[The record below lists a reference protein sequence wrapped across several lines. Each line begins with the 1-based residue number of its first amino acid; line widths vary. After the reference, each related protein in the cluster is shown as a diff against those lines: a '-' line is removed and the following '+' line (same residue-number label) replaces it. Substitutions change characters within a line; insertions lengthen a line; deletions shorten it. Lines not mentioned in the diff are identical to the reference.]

1 LKPKTGEYNNLFRE
15 YMQYEKRKIP
25 GISYSFTES
34 GIELP
39 ILDIT
44 HPLFKASIDKT
55 NLEKL
60 RKTIEKT
67 GDKMVIHLKEMPSF
81 LKNFLSQ
88 HSYII
93 AGFLSINKENNFLS
107 GISTLMMKLGPGLI
121 GNGIGKIFERRASRS
136 ISSVTLRVR
145 IQDICK
151 LEAEALVTQLIQWPD
166 RNLCFINIGGG
177 TASDS
182 INTLIL
188 ILKKD
193 PSLLK
198 NRKIEINVLD
208 MDTFGPGFGN
218 NCIES
223 LKTPGQY
230 FHLLDISFRYIKY
243 NWNDPS
249 GMESLLTERKEWI
262 TLCSSEG
269 GLFEYGTNEDIVSNL
284 NLLYDKTGDE
294 MKIAGSLIK
303 DSLTV
308 DKGMLTILEK
318 TNINTRLLGING
330 LLDILTKTQWIVD
343 HAIDDNPRYVVFTLN
358 KKHAS

>member
-1 LKPKTGEYNNLFRE
+1 
-15 YMQYEKRKIP
+15 MHYEKRKIP
-25 GISYSFTES
+25 GISYAFTDS

-44 HPLFKASIDKT
+44 HPLFKASTNKA
-55 NLEKL
+55 NLERL
-60 RKTIEKT
+60 RNTIEKT
-67 GDKMVIHLKEMPSF
+67 GDKMVIHLKAMPSF
-81 LKNFLSQ
+81 LKNFLAQ

-145 IQDICK
+145 IQDICE
-151 LEAEALVTQLIQWPD
+151 LETEALIPQLTQWPEK
-166 RNLCFINIGGG
+166 NLCFINIGGG

-188 ILKKD
+188 LLKKN

-198 NRKIEINVLD
+198 TRKIEINVLD

-223 LKTPGQY
+223 LKTPDQY
-230 FHLLDISFRYIKY
+230 FHHLDISFRYMKY

-249 GMESLLTERKEWI
+249 GMEGLLTERKDWV

-269 GLFEYGTNEDIVSNL
+269 GLFEYGTNEDIISNL
-284 NLLYDKTGDE
+284 NLLYDRTGDDV
-294 MKIAGSLIK
+294 KIAGSLIK

-318 TNINTRLLGING
+318 TSINTRLLGMNG
-330 LLDILTKTQWIVD
+330 LKEILNKTQWVIYR
-343 HAIDDNPRYVVFTLN
+343 AIADNPRYVVFIL
-358 KKHAS
+358 KKNHPS

>member
-1 LKPKTGEYNNLFRE
+1 ML
-15 YMQYEKRKIP
+15 YEKRKIP
-25 GISYSFTES
+25 GISYALTES

-44 HPLFKASIDKT
+44 HPLFKASINKA

-60 RKTIEKT
+60 RKSIEKT
-67 GDKMVIHLKEMPSF
+67 GDKMVIRLKEMPSF
-81 LKNFLSQ
+81 LTNFLSQ

-121 GNGIGKIFERRASRS
+121 GNGISKIFERRASRS

-151 LEAEALVTQLIQWPD
+151 LEADALIPQLIQWPEKD
-166 RNLCFINIGGG
+166 LCFINIGGG

-188 ILKKD
+188 ILKKY

-198 NRKIEINVLD
+198 NRKIEIDVLD
-208 MDTFGPGFGN
+208 MDTFGPGFGK

-223 LKTPGQY
+223 LKTPDQY

-249 GMESLLTERKEWI
+249 HMEGILFERKEWV

-269 GLFEYGTNEDIVSNL
+269 GLFEYGSNEEIISNL

-303 DSLTV
+303 DPHSV

-318 TNINTRLLGING
+318 TNINVRLLGVHG
-330 LLDILTKTQWIVD
+330 LQGILNRTRWEVD
-343 HAIDDNPRYVVFTLN
+343 TVIEDNPRYVVFVL
-358 KKHAS
+358 KKNHTS

>member
-1 LKPKTGEYNNLFRE
+1 
-15 YMQYEKRKIP
+15 MQYEKRKIP
-25 GISYSFTES
+25 GISYAFTES

-44 HPLFKASIDKT
+44 HPLFKASIDKP

-60 RKTIEKT
+60 RKSIEET

-121 GNGIGKIFERRASRS
+121 GNGISKIFERRASRS

-145 IQDICK
+145 IQDICT
-151 LEAEALVTQLIQWPD
+151 LEAEALIPRLIQWPEK
-166 RNLCFINIGGG
+166 NLCFINIGGG

-193 PSLLK
+193 SSLLR

-208 MDTFGPGFGN
+208 MDTFGPAFGN

-230 FHLLDISFRYIKY
+230 FDLLNISFRYKSY
-243 NWNDPS
+243 NWNNPAD
-249 GMESLLTERKEWI
+249 MESLLAERKEWI

-269 GLFEYGTNEDIVSNL
+269 GLFEYGTDEEIINNL
-284 NLLYDKTGDE
+284 NLLYDQTGEE
-294 MKIAGSLIK
+294 MKIAGTLIK
-303 DSLTV
+303 DSSSV
-308 DKGMLTILEK
+308 DRGMLTILEK
-318 TNINTRLLGING
+318 TNINTRLLGMQG
-330 LLDILTKTQWIVD
+330 LQEILNKTRWVID
-343 HAIDDNPRYVVFTLN
+343 TAIKDNPRYVVFML
-358 KKHAS
+358 KKNHPS

>member
-1 LKPKTGEYNNLFRE
+1 
-15 YMQYEKRKIP
+15 
-25 GISYSFTES
+25 
-34 GIELP
+34 
-39 ILDIT
+39 
-44 HPLFKASIDKT
+44 
-55 NLEKL
+55 
-60 RKTIEKT
+60 
-67 GDKMVIHLKEMPSF
+67 MVIRLKSMPTF
-81 LKNFLSQ
+81 LKNFLAQ

-121 GNGIGKIFERRASRS
+121 GDGIGKIFERRASKS

-151 LEAEALVTQLIQWPD
+151 LEAEALIPQLTQWPEK
-166 RNLCFINIGGG
+166 NLCFINIGGG

-193 PSLLK
+193 PSLLR

-208 MDTFGPGFGN
+208 MDTFGPAFGN

-223 LKTPGQY
+223 LKTPDQY
-230 FHLLDISFRYIKY
+230 FHHLDISFRYIKY
-243 NWNDPS
+243 NWTDSS
-249 GMESLLTERKEWI
+249 GMEGLLTERKEWV

-269 GLFEYGTNEDIVSNL
+269 GLFEYGTNEDIISNL

-303 DSLTV
+303 DSRSV
-308 DKGMLTILEK
+308 DRGMLTILEK
-318 TNINTRLLGING
+318 TNINTRLLGIQGLQDILNQTRW
-330 LLDILTKTQWIVD
+330 LLDNAT
-343 HAIDDNPRYVVFTLN
+343 DDNPRYVVFTL
-358 KKHAS
+358 KKNFPSS

>member
-1 LKPKTGEYNNLFRE
+1 
-15 YMQYEKRKIP
+15 MQYEKRKIP
-25 GISYSFTES
+25 GISYAFTES

-44 HPLFKASIDKT
+44 HPLFKVSINKAH
-55 NLEKL
+55 LEKV
-60 RKTIEKT
+60 RNTIDKT
-67 GDKMVIHLKEMPSF
+67 GDKMVVQLKAMPSF

-121 GNGIGKIFERRASRS
+121 GNGIGKIFERRASKS

-151 LEAEALVTQLIQWPD
+151 LEAEALVPLLTQSPEK
-166 RNLCFINIGGG
+166 NLCFINIGGG

-188 ILKKD
+188 LLKKD

-223 LKTPGQY
+223 LKTPDHY
-230 FHLLDISFRYIKY
+230 FHHLDISFRYIKY
-243 NWNDPS
+243 NWKDSS
-249 GMESLLTERKEWI
+249 GMEGLLNERKEWV

-269 GLFEYGTNEDIVSNL
+269 GLFEYGTNEDIISNL

-303 DSLTV
+303 DSLSV
-308 DKGMLTILEK
+308 DRGMLTILEI
-318 TNINTRLLGING
+318 TNINTRLLGMTG
-330 LLDILTKTQWIVD
+330 LKDILNKTRWIID
-343 HAIDDNPRYVVFTLN
+343 NAIDDNPRYVVFTL
-358 KKHAS
+358 KKNHPS

>member
-1 LKPKTGEYNNLFRE
+1 
-15 YMQYEKRKIP
+15 MQYEKRKIP
-25 GISYSFTES
+25 GISYALTDS

-60 RKTIEKT
+60 RKAIEKT
-67 GDKMVIHLKEMPSF
+67 GDKMVIQLKGMPAF
-81 LKNFLSQ
+81 LRNFLSR

-93 AGFLSINKENNFLS
+93 AGFLSISKENNFLS

-136 ISSVTLRVR
+136 ISSVTLRLR

-151 LEAEALVTQLIQWPD
+151 LESEALIPQLIQWPEK
-166 RNLCFINIGGG
+166 NLCFINIGGG

-188 ILKKD
+188 ISKKD

-208 MDTFGPGFGN
+208 MDTFGPGFGK

-223 LKTPGQY
+223 LKTPNQY
-230 FHLLDISFRYIKY
+230 FHLLDISFRFIKY

-249 GMESLLTERKEWI
+249 QMEGLLTERKEWI

-269 GLFEYGTNEDIVSNL
+269 GLFEYGSNEVIVSNM
-284 NLLYDKTGDE
+284 NLLYNKTGNE

-303 DSLTV
+303 DSNTV
-308 DKGMLTILEK
+308 DRGMLSILEK
-318 TNINTRLLGING
+318 TNINARLLGMNG
-330 LLDILTKTQWIVD
+330 LQEILMNTRWLLDI
-343 HAIDDNPRYVVFTLN
+343 AIEDNPRYVVFLL
-358 KKHAS
+358 KKNHPS